1 MHLLLTDR
9 LACPRCGPAFG
20 LILLSDRMEDRR
32 VLEGALGC
40 PNCRERYP
48 VRGGAADLRPPPRG
62 PAPVAAP
69 SPASPDAGETMR
81 LAAMLGITEGPAHVL
96 AAGDALHHAPALSRL
111 VPELEVLVVEPP
123 GIAWE
128 ESPGVTR
135 MYVGDVLPL
144 QSRSLRGVV
153 LGGDAVDALL
163 DEGIRVLAS
172 GGRLVV
178 LGRPEGVGRRLVD
191 AGLGLLLDQAG
202 ATVATRR

>member
-62 PAPVAAP
+62 PVPTAPP
-69 SPASPDAGETMR
+69 SPAAPDAGETMR
-81 LAAMLGITEGPAHVL
+81 LAAMLGITEGPATVL
-96 AAGDALHHAPALSRL
+96 AAGDALHHAPALARL
-111 VPELEVLVVEPP
+111 IPDLEVIVVEPE
-123 GIAWE
+123 GVAWDE
-128 ESPGVTR
+128 APGVTR
-135 MYVGDVLPL
+135 MAVGEILPL
-144 QSRSLRGVV
+144 QSRSLQGVILGGGVV
-153 LGGDAVDALL
+153 DGMLG
-163 DEGIRVLAS
+163 EGIRVLGS
-172 GGRLVV
+172 GGRIVV
-178 LGRPEGVGRRLVD
+178 LGRPEGVGKRLVD